1 MYEPDQVQFSALIWN
16 KLQSVAFPPDLRLEK
31 LHNCSVQDVQGC
43 RGLWGPSP
51 VPGGNPLKS
60 FLLEQFILA

>member
-51 VPGGNPLKS
+51 VPGGES
-60 FLLEQFILA
+60 SEIILA